1 MLAVRARR
9 RLTAML
15 LVGVTGYGTAMLFV
29 LHGAPDLALTQ
40 FLVETATIAVFVL
53 VLRRL
58 PERFSA
64 RPLRRSRWTRR
75 AIGVAVG
82 VVAGRAGAG
91 RGRRPAAPRPSPP
104 PSPTLRSPRGT
115 AATWST

>member
-1 MLAVRARR
+1 
-9 RLTAML
+9 ML

-40 FLVETATIAVFVL
+40 FLVETSTIAVFVL

-64 RPLRRSRWTRR
+64 RPLRRSRWARR
-75 AIGVAVG
+75 VLGVAVG
-82 VVAGRAGAG
+82 VVLAGLALVAAGARTAVPDLHRVPG
-91 RGRRPAAPRPSPP
+91 RSP
-104 PSPTLRSPRGT
+104 SPRGT